1 MSTLSLAKE
10 LHETAMANIAA
21 KLRPLSSSPRTVFC
35 STRKCYQSFGG
46 RGRGITVCNL
56 GVVIAPESWQL
67 YIIEHELIHMLQ
79 AQELGLLGRERT
91 PMWCKEGMPFFIS
104 DPPELNL
111 PEYAKPWVEQY
122 MAWEQ
127 RVGRENV
134 WAEIRKHQFIADP
147 VRYAYDENHTQS

>member
-1 MSTLSLAKE
+1 
-10 LHETAMANIAA
+10 
-21 KLRPLSSSPRTVFC
+21 
-35 STRKCYQSFGG
+35 
-46 RGRGITVCNL
+46 
-56 GVVIAPESWQL
+56 
-67 YIIEHELIHMLQ
+67 
-79 AQELGLLGRERT
+79 
-91 PMWCKEGMPFFIS
+91 MWCKEGMPFFIS